1 MARKSCI
8 KTFLKWTNGLR
19 AQLINKTQTVLS
31 FLSTIKFNVLHQ
43 CFHFIY
49 LSENCW
55 TKHTYTQ
62 KKHKFWSE
70 LKMQKYLNF
79 SPNIREIVEAF
90 SRQMKK
96 LAVLLLG
103 AVGFSLGLQQLKN
116 ERASSADIGSSG
128 EKVAAD

>member
-1 MARKSCI
+1 MYCTNAFTLS
-8 KTFLKWTNGLR
+8 TYLKIVELNTPILK
-19 AQLINKTQTVLS
+19 KTQ
-31 FLSTIKFNVLHQ
+31 FR
-43 CFHFIY
+43 
-49 LSENCW
+49 
-55 TKHTYTQ
+55 
-62 KKHKFWSE
+62 SE

-90 SRQMKK
+90 SRQVEK

-116 ERASSADIGSSG
+116 ERASSTDIGSSG